1 MVGCLA
7 HAHCSRS
14 YGLFQGWLYRRFG
27 GGSRCLAKVPTIW
40 LGAPFVRTTDFTK
53 RHPVRSES
61 RHVTS
66 HDDTAAPNRLQNVAP
81 APQSRGH
88 QHSNSKWM
96 LRNSQF
102 ANHTPTPTNNG
113 TGIITHHH
121 DVGPLQSTASSRRFF
136 DASSLLLQNNNNND
150 NTAVVPC
157 WWCRRCSK
165 AKQIFYYRYSC
176 VVPTRIRNDD
186 TDADNSDQS
195 SLD

>member
-1 MVGCLA
+1 MDSFRVGCTD
-7 HAHCSRS
+7 
-14 YGLFQGWLYRRFG
+14 GLGEDHVAWQKCQPFGWVRRLCG
-27 GGSRCLAKVPTIW
+27 R
-40 LGAPFVRTTDFTK
+40 RTSQNVTL
-53 RHPVRSES
+53 SEVSHVMS
-61 RHVTS
+61 RHMTTLLHRIVCKMS
-66 HDDTAAPNRLQNVAP
+66 HRLH
-81 APQSRGH
+81 SLEGT